1 MANGETRQEL
11 VHGTNDECERDL
23 LRGSIRRAEPS
34 DTKRRRDHRDNHDEI
49 RPVKRLTSEENAG
62 RT

>member
-11 VHGTNDECERDL
+11 VHGPNDECVRDL
-23 LRGSIRRAEPS
+23 FRGSISRAQPS
-34 DTKRRRDHRDNHDEI
+34 DAKRSRDHHDNHDEI